1 MEEARMLRRL
11 KAGKTDALDALIEQY
26 NGYVCTIIRTVLG
39 AQGTLEDVEELAS
52 DVFLA
57 IWNHADALWSGKV
70 KADIGAT
77 ARNRARSFLR
87 SLGPMEMDLDELPL
101 ASPETPEGDALNR
114 EQQQL
119 LRAAVDAMGEPDRE
133 IFLRYYYY
141 YQTTT
146 EIAALLGRT
155 PENIRLRLCRG
166 RERLKTYLQKEG
178 IV

>member
-1 MEEARMLRRL
+1 MEEPRMLRRL

-26 NGYVCTIIRTVLG
+26 NPYVCAIIRTVLG
-39 AQGTLEDVEELAS
+39 ARGTTEDVEELAS

-57 IWNHADALWSGKV
+57 IWNHADALWPGKV
-70 KADIGAT
+70 KAYIGAA

-87 SLGPMEMDLDELPL
+87 SLGPVEMDLDEVPVA
-101 ASPETPEGDALNR
+101 ASETPESDALAR
-114 EQQQL
+114 ERQRLVRQ
-119 LRAAVDAMGEPDRE
+119 AVEAMGEPDRE

-166 RERLKTYLQKEG
+166 REALRTRLQKEG